1 MPHGFFVVE
10 QHKIAKPDAAAE
22 WTPIHHFDARTT
34 LTRVMKWIEAEGK
47 PGFYRVI
54 QMQRVIWA
62 EEIDGKLRLRKW
74 HAGSPESLERGAA
87 AYERDGGKY
96 PVANRARKKKT

>member
-1 MPHGFFVVE
+1 MPYGFFVVE
-10 QHKIAKPDAAAE
+10 QRKTVKPGAPAE
-22 WTPIHHFDARTT
+22 WTPIQQFDACTT
-34 LTRVMKWIEAEGK
+34 LTKVMAWIEAEGK

-62 EEIDGKLRLRKW
+62 EEIDGKLHLRKW
-74 HAGSPESLERGAA
+74 HAGSPESLERGTA

-96 PVANRARKKKT
+96 PITTRSRKRKT

>member
-1 MPHGFFVVE
+1 MPYGYFVVE
-10 QHKIAKPDAAAE
+10 QRKAVKPGAVAE

-34 LTRVMKWIEAEGK
+34 LTKVMQWIEAEGK

-54 QMQRVIWA
+54 QMQRAVWA
-62 EEIDGKLRLRKW
+62 EKIGGKLRLRKW
-74 HAGSPESLERGAA
+74 HAGSPESLERGAD

-96 PVANRARKKKT
+96 PVVRRSRKKKS

>member
-1 MPHGFFVVE
+1 ME
-10 QHKIAKPDAAAE
+10 
-22 WTPIHHFDARTT
+22 
-34 LTRVMKWIEAEGK
+34 WIEAEGK
-47 PGFYRVI
+47 PGFFRVI

-62 EEIDGKLRLRKW
+62 EKIGGKLRLRKW

-96 PVANRARKKKT
+96 PVAGRSRKKKS

>member
-1 MPHGFFVVE
+1 MAYGYFAVE
-10 QHKIAKPDAAAE
+10 QRKSVKPGAPAE

-34 LTRVMKWIEAEGK
+34 LTKVMEWIEAEGK

-62 EEIDGKLRLRKW
+62 EEIEGKLRLRKW

-96 PVANRARKKKT
+96 PVASRSRKKKS

>member
-1 MPHGFFVVE
+1 MPYGFFVVE
-10 QHKIAKPDAAAE
+10 QRKTVQHGAPAE
-22 WTPIHHFDARTT
+22 WTPIRHFDAPTT
-34 LTRVMKWIEAEGK
+34 LTKVMEWIEAEGK

-74 HAGSPESLERGAA
+74 HGGSPESLERGAD

-96 PVANRARKKKT
+96 PVAARSRKKKS

>member
-1 MPHGFFVVE
+1 MPYGYFVVE
-10 QHKIAKPDAAAE
+10 QRKTVKPGAPTE
-22 WTPIHHFDARTT
+22 WTPIQQFGARTT
-34 LTRVMKWIEAEGK
+34 LTKVMAWIEAEGK

-62 EEIDGKLRLRKW
+62 EEIDGKLHLRKW

-96 PVANRARKKKT
+96 PITTRSRKRKT